1 MENTKR
7 VKLACYFVNI
17 SMAIVCNLSPVL
29 FLTFNSLYDIS
40 FTLLGTLVFVGFF
53 TQLIVD
59 IIFSLFSHK
68 FNIPLV
74 VKLIP
79 VLTISG
85 LVLYALSPFLFPNNT
100 YLGIVIGTFIFAA
113 SSGCAEVLIS
123 PVIAAIPS
131 ENPEREMS
139 KLHSIYAWGVVAVI
153 IISTLFL
160 TVFDKSY
167 WWILP
172 LIFCLA
178 PLFSLIMF
186 LTSTLPHLETPEKAS
201 GAIGYFKN
209 KWLWFCFLA
218 IFLGGAAEC
227 TMAQWSSG
235 FLESALGIP
244 KIWGDI
250 FGVALFAVFLG
261 LGRTLYSKFGKSIGK
276 VLFAGGIGASVCYF
290 VAIFSPWPI
299 FGLIACA
306 LTGFCVSMMW
316 PGCLIVATDKI
327 PNANVLVFAMMA
339 AGGDLGASL
348 SPQLVGL
355 LKDQVQASEVGT
367 KMAEFFNLPIGE
379 FSLRFG
385 MLVGLLLCIVSIFVY
400 LTIMLS
406 YKKKKNG

>member
-1 MENTKR
+1 MDNTKR

-29 FLTFNSLYDIS
+29 FLTFNSLYNIS

-53 TQLIVD
+53 TQLLVD

-68 FNIPLV
+68 FNIPLI

-79 VLTISG
+79 VLTIIG
-85 LVLYALSPFLFPNNT
+85 LLIYAFSPFIFPNNT
-100 YLGIVIGTFIFAA
+100 YIGIVIGTFIFSA

-131 ENPEREMS
+131 KNPEGDMS
-139 KLHSIYAWGVVAVI
+139 KLHSIYAWGVIFVI
-153 IISTLFL
+153 VISTLFI
-160 TVFDKSY
+160 TIFDKSY

-172 LIFCLA
+172 LIFCIA

-186 LTSTLPHLETPEKAS
+186 ATSKLPHLETPKKAS

-209 KWLWFCFLA
+209 KWLWICFLA

-227 TMAQWSSG
+227 TMSQWSSG
-235 FLESALGIP
+235 FLESAFNIP
-244 KIWGDI
+244 KVWGDI
-250 FGVALFAVFLG
+250 FGVALFALFLG
-261 LGRTLYSKFGKSIGK
+261 LGRTLYSKFGKNISK
-276 VLFAGGIGASVCYF
+276 VLFLGAIGASACYF
-290 VAIFSPWPI
+290 IAIFSPFPI
-299 FGLIACA
+299 LGLIACA

-327 PNANVLVFAMMA
+327 PHANVLVFAMMA

-348 SPQLVGL
+348 SPQLVGFIAD
-355 LKDQVQASEVGT
+355 KVKVSELGT
-367 KMAEFFNLPIGE
+367 RLADFFNLPIDQLG
-379 FSLRFG
+379 LRVG
-385 MLVGLLLCIVSIFVY
+385 MVIALMLCLVAVFVY
-400 LTIMLS
+400 FMILLS
-406 YKKKKNG
+406 YKKKTTK